1 MTAKKKNIEQKA
13 QITALYC
20 RLSVDD
26 DRAEESNSITN
37 QKQILADYAR
47 RNGYKNTQF
56 FVDDG
61 VSGTTF
67 QRDGFQQMQKMV
79 EDGLIGTIIVKDLSR
94 FGRDQIEM
102 GRLLQIVY
110 PSLGVT
116 FISIQEGVNTTTK
129 TGMQLVRSST
139 FSTSGMPSRPARKF
153 ALSGKERPNTENPYL
168 WSLKT
173 VAHILSNRQYTGCAV
188 NFKSTTVSYK
198 VHKVIHNP
206 VEEQQIIPAMQEPII
221 SDEEFERVQ
230 GLLSHKRRNTRTGRR
245 SLSAGL
251 LYCPDCSA
259 KLHFCVAKS
268 LKPNQEFYRCAN
280 YNSGRGT
287 CKIHYIRNV
296 VLEKIVLEAVS
307 SLADYVRC
315 YEPVFLYFLAMQ
327 NNAEHQINLKVL
339 RQSID
344 KSEQRIRQID
354 MAIEELVEAN
364 ICGKIADERF
374 IKMTASYE
382 KEQKNLTASVENW
395 KLELEN
401 AQQQEVDLRQLLRAL
416 REFTEVKQLTP
427 ELVNTLIQRIKVHS
441 KKKVNRRNRV
451 KVDIYF
457 AAVGIVNIPTETE
470 SKAAMEEI
478 QRSRK
483 QAITT

>member
-1 MTAKKKNIEQKA
+1 MTAKKKNIEQEA

-26 DRAEESNSITN
+26 DRAEESNPITN

-79 EDGLIGTIIVKDLSR
+79 EDGLIGTIIAKDLSR
-94 FGRDQIEM
+94 FGRDLIPTPTAYFRSI
-102 GRLLQIVY
+102 GR
-110 PSLGVT
+110 
-116 FISIQEGVNTTTK
+116 K
-129 TGMQLVRSST
+129 TRNSA
-139 FSTSGMPSRPARKF
+139 P
-153 ALSGKERPNTENPYL
+153 ENPYL

-173 VAHILSNRQYTGCAV
+173 LAHILSNRQYTGCAV

-206 VEEQQIIPAMQEPII
+206 VEEQQIIPDMQEPII
-221 SDEEFERVQ
+221 SEEEFERVQ
-230 GLLSHKRRNTRTGRR
+230 ELRSHKRRNTKTGRQ
-245 SLSAGL
+245 SLFAGL
-251 LYCPDCSA
+251 LYCPDCGA
-259 KLHFCVAKS
+259 KLHFCAAKS

-280 YNSGRGT
+280 Y
-287 CKIHYIRNV
+287 IRNV
-296 VLEKIVLEAVS
+296 VLEEIVLEAVS

-344 KSEQRIRQID
+344 KGEQRIRQID
-354 MAIEELVEAN
+354 KAIEELFEAN
-364 ICGKIADERF
+364 ICGKITDERF

-401 AQQQEVDLRQLLRAL
+401 AQQQ
-416 REFTEVKQLTP
+416 
-427 ELVNTLIQRIKVHS
+427 
-441 KKKVNRRNRV
+441 KVNGRNRV

-457 AAVGIVNIPTETE
+457 TAVEIVNIPTETE
-470 SKAAMEEI
+470 MKAAMEEL

>member
-1 MTAKKKNIEQKA
+1 MTAKKKNIEQEA

-37 QKQILADYAR
+37 QKLILADYAR

-94 FGRDQIEM
+94 FGCEQIPTPTAYFLSI
-102 GRLLQIVY
+102 GR
-110 PSLGVT
+110 
-116 FISIQEGVNTTTK
+116 K
-129 TGMQLVRSST
+129 TRNSA
-139 FSTSGMPSRPARKF
+139 P
-153 ALSGKERPNTENPYL
+153 ENPYL

-206 VEEQQIIPAMQEPII
+206 VEKQQIITDMQEPII
-221 SDEEFERVQ
+221 SEEEFERVQ
-230 GLLSHKRRNTRTGRR
+230 EPRSHKRRNTKTGRR
-245 SLSAGL
+245 SLFAGL
-251 LYCPDCSA
+251 LYCPDCGA
-259 KLHFCVAKS
+259 KPHFCAAKS

-344 KSEQRIRQID
+344 KGEQRIRQID
-354 MAIEELVEAN
+354 KAIEELFEAN
-364 ICGKIADERF
+364 ICGKITDERF

-401 AQQQEVDLRQLLRAL
+401 AQQQ
-416 REFTEVKQLTP
+416 
-427 ELVNTLIQRIKVHS
+427 
-441 KKKVNRRNRV
+441 KVNGRNRV